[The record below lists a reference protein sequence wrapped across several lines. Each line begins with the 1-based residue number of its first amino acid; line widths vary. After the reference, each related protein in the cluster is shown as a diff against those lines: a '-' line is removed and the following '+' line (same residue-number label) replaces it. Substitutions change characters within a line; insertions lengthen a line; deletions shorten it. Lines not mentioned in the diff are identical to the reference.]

1 MDRPQARL
9 LLRKINQLF
18 DAVDTS
24 TGPLSRIE
32 QDLLLDYTRQFYGLL
47 REESV
52 AAKPAVS
59 VHIPTYETPVA
70 PAPEPAP
77 SKPVAATPP
86 ADPIAMEESA
96 PVAVPEPRTAVP
108 VVKEPVAETINPVA
122 PVHTPAPAPIPEQV
136 KIQPVEVVP
145 VQPAEQAPV
154 SEEVTRTTTVQ
165 VETTV
170 RHAANGHAETDVLFA
185 MQQARDLSDKLRL
198 SRIDDLS
205 RAMGINERFLTINEL
220 FGGDHEAFDR
230 TLRALNDLTS
240 FQQARAYLET
250 EVIPRYGWLDERKHK
265 KAMVFIQLVQR
276 RFV

>member
-24 TGPLSRIE
+24 SGPLSRIE
-32 QDLLLDYTRQFYGLL
+32 QDLLMDYTRQFYGLL
-47 REESV
+47 REESRPE
-52 AAKPAVS
+52 KPTVS
-59 VHIPTYETPVA
+59 VHVPSYEAPVA

-77 SKPVAATPP
+77 AQPKAVAPPTPTVFREEPAPVAA
-86 ADPIAMEESA
+86 
-96 PVAVPEPRTAVP
+96 PEPRAAAP
-108 VVKEPVAETINPVA
+108 VVKEPVAETVA
-122 PVHTPAPAPIPEQV
+122 TVASVQTPAPAAVPEPV
-136 KIQPVEVVP
+136 EEQPVEVL
-145 VQPAEQAPV
+145 PAEPAPV
-154 SEEVTRTTTVQ
+154 SAEVTRTTTVQ

-170 RHAANGHAETDVLFA
+170 RHTANGHSETDVLFA

-230 TLRALNDLTS
+230 TLRALNDLSS
-240 FQQARAYLET
+240 FQQARAYLES

-265 KAMVFIQLVQR
+265 KALVFIQLVQR